1 MATAPSSS
9 PERICEQLIGRM
21 YASHGPG
28 LTEFL
33 SAIPEDARASVA
45 LHCYGR
51 VHLRE
56 LALAIAATC
65 DRGALIEAAGRIMGD
80 ILFSQSR
87 QPSTPVKQQS
97 ARGAPTV
104 TVASAASASAL
115 HAAVRATPAEPE
127 DDVEETEANGGVEET
142 PEGNGVDGA

>member
-1 MATAPSSS
+1 MATALPRS
-9 PERICEQLIGRM
+9 PESLCEQLIGRM

-33 SAIPEDARASVA
+33 SAIPEDERASVA

-65 DRGALIEAAGRIMGD
+65 DRGALVEAAGRIMGD

-87 QPSTPVKQQS
+87 QPSAPVQQQS
-97 ARGAPTV
+97 ARGRPTL
-104 TVASAASASAL
+104 TVASLASASAL

-127 DDVEETEANGGVEET
+127 DDVEETDVEKT
-142 PEGNGVDGA
+142 PEGNDGVNGA